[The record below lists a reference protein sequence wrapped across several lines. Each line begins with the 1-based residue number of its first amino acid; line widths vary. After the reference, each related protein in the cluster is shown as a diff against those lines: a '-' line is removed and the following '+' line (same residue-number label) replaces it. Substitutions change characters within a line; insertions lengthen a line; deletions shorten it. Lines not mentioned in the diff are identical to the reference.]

1 MDTTNVFTIT
11 PMNQDFELEAGQVYT
26 GSILVS
32 NPSTAANDFHY
43 KVTVSP
49 YSVIGEEYAADLE
62 TFSNRS
68 QIVDWIKVD
77 NPTGVLKPNET
88 AEVKFTITVP
98 ESAPAGGQYAA
109 LMVGSDNDTVVSE
122 GLSINNVFEMA
133 SLVYAKVAGETVHA
147 GEVSEITI
155 PGFVASTPIAASALI
170 TNDGNVHETARI
182 ALEVRSAFSSTPIYP
197 APGESGVL
205 TEVIMPESTRYITRN
220 IDGISP
226 LGIYNITETINYLGQ
241 NTTFSQTVLVCP
253 IWFMV
258 LSIVT
263 ITAVAVAIVRNI
275 KFRRL
280 KRKVF

>member
-77 NPTGVLKPNET
+77 NPTGILKPNET

-182 ALEVRSAFSSTPIYP
+182 ALEVRSVFSSTPIYP

-226 LGIYNITETINYLGQ
+226 LGIYNITETVNYLGQ

-275 KFRRL
+275 RAHQI